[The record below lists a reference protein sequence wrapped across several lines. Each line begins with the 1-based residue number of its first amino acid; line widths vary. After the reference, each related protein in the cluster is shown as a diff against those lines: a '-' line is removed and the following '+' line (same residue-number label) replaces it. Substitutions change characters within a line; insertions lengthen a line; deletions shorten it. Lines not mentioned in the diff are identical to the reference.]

1 MQEPNRVE
9 HLSSATLYGKLLQM
23 LDQTRKG
30 KHSSLFWLFISDK
43 ESLVLLTT
51 AVNI

>member
-1 MQEPNRVE
+1 MQEPTCVE
-9 HLSSATLYGKLLQM
+9 HLSSATLYGRLSQM

-30 KHSSLFWLFISDK
+30 KHSSLLWLISDK